1 MNANKTQA
9 KTDTYLIYA
18 RRSTDDANNQK
29 NSLPY
34 QVGET
39 VRFAKSQ
46 GLKIAQDTIEGYCKN
61 GIIEER
67 HSAYKIAPISLK
79 EGGEV
84 TYKIERPKFQR
95 LVDDLAS
102 GKYKGVIALC
112 WDRLSRNDYDGSVI
126 KHLMDALGVDVRFVQ
141 ATYDRSAAGALHRD
155 VDGMFSAHFSRDI
168 SQKTRQGL
176 EKLRGEGRCT
186 YVSPIGYI
194 DHGSDRKTFDP
205 ERAPIIKRI
214 FELYATGEWSFR
226 QLATWAR
233 ENGLTTKPM
242 RSRRSRAEILAGK
255 ENTSEQVPRT
265 ITGKSIENILSNP
278 FYIGKLKYKSSV
290 IDGVHPSL
298 IDAQLFYKVQ
308 TVLKQRG
315 RSVHYPDKQF
325 FLYRGFLHCI
335 CERSYS
341 PYEQKGQTYY
351 RSRCKE
357 GCSNRNPNTSTN
369 NLHNYVQDALS
380 RIAFTEEET
389 AEIKARSDV
398 GLNKAVTMHD
408 KHRADL
414 ERTFDRARDDL
425 AYLKRERVTLL
436 RTGAMDPETFASE
449 LQRLELELQDLGKK
463 LEETKE
469 SAEQMLKTILEFS
482 ELIKM
487 ANLYYEHGLDQER
500 HEILTQ
506 VFTELTLSNDQF
518 SFLPK
523 DGYLKLFQRHEKK
536 KTHHATH
543 DVVSGSA
550 WSRTLEPLFR
560 SIRAISASLKSLV
573 PDRSAFECL
582 ARRPNGRAYRR
593 KARSP
598 TPQGHAYCLSP
609 SSVTCHGGIQW
620 LHEARRWLRRDSV
633 RQCDYRVRSRPP
645 AHRLAGLDYPVRV

>member
-1 MNANKTQA
+1 MKIQKTQP
-9 KTDTYLIYA
+9 KTDTYLVYA

-29 NSLPY
+29 NSLAY
-34 QVGET
+34 QTGEAL
-39 VRFAKSQ
+39 RFARSQ

-61 GIIEER
+61 GLIEER
-67 HSAYKIAPISLK
+67 HSAYKTSPIALG
-79 EGGEV
+79 EGGQV
-84 TYKIERPKFQR
+84 VYTIERPKFQK

-102 GKYKGVIALC
+102 GKYKGVVALC
-112 WDRLSRNDYDGSVI
+112 WDRLSRNDQDAMI
-126 KHLMDALGVDVRFVQ
+126 LKHLMDNLGVDIRLVQ

-168 SQKTRQGL
+168 SQKTRNAL
-176 EKLRGEGRCT
+176 EKLRVEGRCT

-194 DHGSDRKTFDP
+194 DHGSDQKTFDP

-226 QLATWAR
+226 QLAAWAR
-233 ENGLTTKPM
+233 DNGLTTKPM
-242 RSRRSRAEILAGK
+242 RSRRSRAQILSGV
-255 ENTSEQVPRT
+255 ENTSEQVPRA

-325 FLYRGFLHCI
+325 VVYRGFLRCA
-335 CERSYS
+335 CGRSYS

-351 RSRCKE
+351 RARCKE
-357 GCSNRNPNTSTN
+357 GCQNQNPNTSTAE
-369 NLHNYVQDALS
+369 LHNHIQAALAL
-380 RIAFTEEET
+380 IAFTAEEI
-389 AEIKARSDV
+389 AEINARANV

-408 KHRADL
+408 KRRADL

-449 LQRLELELQDLGKK
+449 VQRLELEIQDIGKK

-506 VFTELTLSNDQF
+506 VFTELTLSNDEF
-518 SFLPK
+518 GFLAK

-543 DVVSGSA
+543 DVVSGSGGGD
-550 WSRTLEPLFR
+550 RTRDLR
-560 SIRAISASLKSLV
+560 I
-573 PDRSAFECL
+573 
-582 ARRPNGRAYRR
+582 N
-593 KARSP
+593 SP
-598 TPQGHAYCLSP
+598 TLC
-609 SSVTCHGGIQW
+609 
-620 LHEARRWLRRDSV
+620 R
-633 RQCDYRVRSRPP
+633 
-645 AHRLAGLDYPVRV
+645 

>member
-1 MNANKTQA
+1 MKNQP
-9 KTDTYLIYA
+9 KTDTYLVYA

-34 QVGET
+34 QVGEA

-46 GLKIAQDTIEGYCKN
+46 GLKIAQDTVEGYCKN

-95 LVDDLAS
+95 LVDDLAR
-102 GKYKGVIALC
+102 GKYRGVIALC
-112 WDRLSRNDYDGSVI
+112 WDRLSRNDHDGSII
-126 KHLMDALGVDVRFVQ
+126 KHLMDTLGVDIRFVQ

-155 VDGMFSAHFSRDI
+155 VDGMFSMHFSRDI

-176 EKLRGEGRCT
+176 EKLRSEGRCT

-226 QLATWAR
+226 QLAAWAR

-308 TVLKQRG
+308 TVLRQRG

-325 FLYRGFLHCI
+325 FLYRGFLHCT
-335 CERSYS
+335 CGRSYS

-357 GCSNRNPNTSTN
+357 GCPNRNPNTSTN
-369 NLHNYVQDALS
+369 NLHGHIQDALS
-380 RIAFTEEET
+380 RIAFTDEEI
-389 AEIKARSDV
+389 AEIKARADI
-398 GLNKAVTMHD
+398 GLNRAATMRE
-408 KHRADL
+408 KQRNDL
-414 ERTFDRARDDL
+414 ERTFERVRDDL

-449 LQRLELELQDLGKK
+449 VQRLELESQEVQKRIGEARES
-463 LEETKE
+463 EEE
-469 SAEQMLKTILEFS
+469 MLKTVLEFS

-487 ANLYYEHGLDQER
+487 ANLYYKHALDQER

-506 VFTELTLSNDQF
+506 VFTELALSNDEF
-518 SFLPK
+518 TFIPK
-523 DGYLKLFQRHEKK
+523 GGYLKLFQRHDKK
-536 KTHHATH
+536 KTHLAMQ
-543 DVVSGSA
+543 DVVSGSGGGD
-550 WSRTLEPLFR
+550 RTRDLR
-560 SIRAISASLKSLV
+560 I
-573 PDRSAFECL
+573 
-582 ARRPNGRAYRR
+582 N
-593 KARSP
+593 
-598 TPQGHAYCLSP
+598 SP
-609 SSVTCHGGIQW
+609 SLC
-620 LHEARRWLRRDSV
+620 R
-633 RQCDYRVRSRPP
+633 
-645 AHRLAGLDYPVRV
+645 